1 MLKLIYGPS
10 GAGKTNALIDMIRSD
25 IENGIR
31 CYLLLPEQQGY
42 IGERDLPA
50 ALPQN
55 AGLYF
60 EVTNFSGLCEDVFR
74 TYGGLTK
81 SSVDQGLC
89 MLLMWNTLRTLS
101 PMFKQYRS
109 ATYADSTLAELM
121 RHRKSRSA

>member
-10 GAGKTNALIDMIRSD
+10 GAGKTRLLIDLIRAD

-42 IGERDLPA
+42 IGERDLPSV
-50 ALPQN
+50 LPQN
-55 AGLYF
+55 AGLFF
-60 EVTNFSGLCEDVFR
+60 EVTSFSGLCEDVFR

-81 SSVDQGLC
+81 HSIDRGLQ

-101 PMFKQYRS
+101 PLF
-109 ATYADSTLAELM
+109 
-121 RHRKSRSA
+121 